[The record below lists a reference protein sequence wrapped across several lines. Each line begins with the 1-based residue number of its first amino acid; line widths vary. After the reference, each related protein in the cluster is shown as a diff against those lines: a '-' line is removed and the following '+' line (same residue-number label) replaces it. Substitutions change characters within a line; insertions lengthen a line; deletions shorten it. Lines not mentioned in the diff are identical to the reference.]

1 MTKSHRIFN
10 KPELKEFRKALR
22 EKSTSAEVALWN
34 LLKNKQLD
42 GRKFRRQYSLGNYI
56 ADFCCT
62 SEKLII
68 ELDGQVHGDY
78 LQIERDIKR
87 DQYIENLGFVILRF
101 ENKLVFEVPEF
112 VISEIQK
119 SFKKEGDSSTVEI
132 NQPPRREIGI

>member
-1 MTKSHRIFN
+1 MFSRAGVVDYKYSSHLLLFTYINISFNLIQVLMTKSHRIFN

-87 DQYIENLGFVILRF
+87 DEYIENLGFVILRF
-101 ENKLVFEVPEF
+101 ENKLVF
-112 VISEIQK
+112 
-119 SFKKEGDSSTVEI
+119 
-132 NQPPRREIGI
+132 N